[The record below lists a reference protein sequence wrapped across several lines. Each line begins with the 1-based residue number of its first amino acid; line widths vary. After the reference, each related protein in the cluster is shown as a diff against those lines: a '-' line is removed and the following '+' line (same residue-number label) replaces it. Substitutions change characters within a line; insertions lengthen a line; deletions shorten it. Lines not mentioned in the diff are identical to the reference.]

1 MLNLLEKIKC
11 YIQSGNLLNEGDS
24 ILISVSGG
32 RDSCTLL
39 HSMHLLR
46 EEFHLQIAA
55 AHFNHGFR
63 GEESDGDEEFVRR
76 LCDQLGVPCHSQKC
90 DLPERMKL
98 THLSA
103 QETARIARY
112 EYLSHTA
119 RTIMASKILLGHTL
133 DDQTETIL
141 LNIIRGTGV
150 EGLKGMLPSR
160 NGMVRPLLCLTREE
174 TGKYCEATG
183 IAYRTD
189 RSNAS
194 VKYMRNRIR
203 LELLP
208 LLRKEYNPCIDQSL
222 RRLGDIAYEE
232 SKFIDDWVNE
242 IASRVLHS
250 VSDGVV
256 FMVEDLL
263 SQPLALRRRLIRHAI
278 EMIQGSDENVTF
290 DQIQSFLDEMTIS
303 RNGVT
308 WEETLQGG
316 RVRLRL
322 SNGKGSIRHLS
333 PQVSVL
339 PFEYQLNIPGVT
351 PITAV
356 NAELECR
363 YSNQFEMIRSSNPYM
378 AWMDVDKL
386 SFPLILR
393 NRRSGDRFIPL
404 GMQEPVKLKDYLIG
418 KKVPKGQKDLIA
430 IISDANGIVWVA
442 GYTINDR
449 VKITDDTRTCMICE
463 MRYLVKSV

>member
-1 MLNLLEKIKC
+1 VLNLLEKIRC
-11 YIQSGNLLNEGDS
+11 YIHAGNLLDEGDS
-24 ILISVSGG
+24 VLIAVSGG

-39 HSMHLLR
+39 HSMHLLG

-63 GEESDGDEEFVRR
+63 GEESDGDEEFVHR

-90 DLPERMKL
+90 DLPERMRL

-103 QETARIARY
+103 QEASRIARY

-119 RTIMASKILLGHTL
+119 RKIGATKILLGHTL
-133 DDQTETIL
+133 DDQIETIL

-150 EGLKGMLPSR
+150 EGLKGMLPSK
-160 NGMVRPLLCLTREE
+160 NGLVRPLLCLTRQE
-174 TGKYCEATG
+174 TGKYCENAG

-189 RSNAS
+189 RSNES
-194 VKYMRNRIR
+194 VKYLRNRIR

-208 LLRKEYNPCIDQSL
+208 LLRKEYNPNIDRSL
-222 RRLGDIAYEE
+222 RRLGNIAYEE
-232 SKFIDDWVNE
+232 SKFIDDQVRE
-242 IASRVLHS
+242 IASRYLRS
-250 VSDGVV
+250 VPDGVV
-256 FMVEDLL
+256 FRTADLL

-278 EMIQGSDENVTF
+278 EMVQGSEENVTF
-290 DQIQSFLDEMTIS
+290 DQIQLFLDEMTKCRHGAS
-303 RNGVT
+303 

-322 SNGKGSIRHLS
+322 SNGEGRIGLLS

-339 PFEYQLNIPGVT
+339 PFEYPLNIPGVT
-351 PITAV
+351 RISAM

-363 YSNQFEMIRSSNPYM
+363 YSNQLEMIPSPNPYM

-393 NRRSGDRFIPL
+393 NRRSGDRFRPL
-404 GMQEPVKLKDYLIG
+404 GMQTSMKLKDFLIR
-418 KKVPKGQKDLIA
+418 KKIPKEQKDLIA
-430 IISDANGIVWVA
+430 IISDAKGIVWVA
-442 GYTINDR
+442 GYGIDDR
-449 VKITDDTRTCMICE
+449 VKITDATRSCMICE
-463 MRYLVKSV
+463 IRYL

>member
-1 MLNLLEKIKC
+1 MLNLLEKISR
-11 YIQSGNLLNEGDS
+11 YIQSGNLLNKGDS
-24 ILISVSGG
+24 VLIAVSGG

-39 HSMHLLR
+39 HSMHMLR
-46 EEFHLQIAA
+46 EEFHLQIAV

-90 DLPERMKL
+90 NLPERMRL

-103 QETARIARY
+103 QEASRIERY

-119 RTIMASKILLGHTL
+119 RTIGASKILLGHTL

-150 EGLKGMLPSR
+150 DGLKGILPFK
-160 NGMVRPLLCLTREE
+160 NDLVRPLLCLTREE
-174 TGKYCEATG
+174 TGKYCEDAG

-189 RSNAS
+189 RSNES
-194 VKYMRNRIR
+194 VKYLRNRIR

-208 LLRKEYNPCIDQSL
+208 LLRKEYNPSIDRSL

-232 SKFIDDWVNE
+232 SNYMDDHVSE
-242 IASRVLHS
+242 LASRILHS

-256 FMVEDLL
+256 FRAEDLL

-278 EMIQGSDENVTF
+278 EMIQGSEENITY
-290 DQIQSFLDEMTIS
+290 DQVQSFLNAITIS
-303 RNGVT
+303 RTGVT
-308 WEETLQGG
+308 WEETLQGE

-322 SNGKGSIRHLS
+322 SKGKGSILHLS

-339 PFEYQLNIPGVT
+339 PFEYPLNIPGIT
-351 PITAV
+351 PIPAV
-356 NAELECR
+356 NAEVECR
-363 YSNQFEMIRSSNPYM
+363 YSNQFEMIRFANPYM

-393 NRRSGDRFIPL
+393 NRRSGDRFKPL

-418 KKVPKGQKDLIA
+418 KKVPKGQKDLIT
-430 IISDANGIVWVA
+430 IISDANAIVWVA
-442 GYTINDR
+442 GYTIDDR
-449 VKITDDTRTCMICE
+449 VKITDTTRTCMLCE
-463 MRYLVKSV
+463 MRFLVKSM